1 MVIYVVKQFMTKSH
15 IDFTMKGRKNYVK
28 TGKENCEIPD
38 SYFYFKPASFDT
50 GGNRIHKHQSKL

>member
-15 IDFTMKGRKNYVK
+15 K